1 MALDPGHVAV
11 LIPCP
16 ELGSAPLSHQT
27 STGFLPQ
34 GRTQLTKIPPRVRGL
49 TGACAVCMWIISQEG
64 TLKRVGTRVLSA
76 SVVTSFPREEWATE
90 QGRRPKILPHWE
102 GCPSKH
108 THTHT
113 HTHAHTQSRTH
124 PQTHTHT
131 QSHTPEHTHIP
142 KHAHAPRHTHAPK
155 HTHTQN
161 CLIYDLQN
169 HFIYRELISERPVK
183 TFAVLSWRW
192 VVRVSAIHF
201 IVLESYRRCLSKK
214 ERWHWV
220 GRRNTLGCK
229 VNRTW
234 CLV

>member
-1 MALDPGHVAV
+1 MRERRVYNISWLLPGSSSVEQMALDPGHVAV

-124 PQTHTHT
+124 PQTHTLKHPQAHT
-131 QSHTPEHTHIP
+131 PIHSHTPKHAQPPNMHTPPNTHTHP
-142 KHAHAPRHTHAPK
+142 KPHTRTHTHSQTCTRSQTHTCPQA
-155 HTHTQN
+155 HTHPK
-161 CLIYDLQN
+161 LSDL
-169 HFIYRELISERPVK
+169 
-183 TFAVLSWRW
+183 W
-192 VVRVSAIHF
+192 SAKSFH
-201 IVLESYRRCLSKK
+201 L
-214 ERWHWV
+214 
-220 GRRNTLGCK
+220 
-229 VNRTW
+229 
-234 CLV
+234 